1 MPAVLCKF
9 WQRGHCKN
17 GDRCNF
23 EHPGRGNQFHSQ
35 NRFGVFQSPGSNA
48 SNSPGTGAF
57 GGSPSTQDYPYH
69 LTKDGITDDLTKDLP
84 IWILSAYG
92 PGRDAPRQLFGGHPR
107 EQSFEE
113 ARLRYYELTASGN
126 PQQAIQEA
134 QALVNN
140 AEQQIQA
147 ALNDVDGGIKYI
159 INGENEH
166 PNRLDICKAKGE
178 NLGQSLAPSGS
189 QQHLSPVAQASS
201 FGLPS
206 SSLAPQTNKSTG
218 FSLPS
223 TLGWPTPAFASI
235 RPASKPLCRP
245 HLRPLIFPRRRI
257 HNPLPPSTTNG
268 IFTKP
273 TTTPDPYPSSTSNPR
288 PQTHRDAR
296 GLLRSW
302 NNKPITYIDNEPCYK
317 RPDGA
322 WEKVWFPD
330 GAPVYNK
337 MPELPLEM
345 YDEGTKE
352 NYRVWRE
359 EGRFPGGLMPE
370 LAPRREWCRW
380 DF

>member
-57 GGSPSTQDYPYH
+57 GGSPSTQDYPQGTLNQQVESESNVVPRYH

-126 PQQAIQEA
+126 QQQAIQEA

-178 NLGQSLAPSGS
+178 NLGQPLGPSGS
-189 QQHLSPVAQASS
+189 QQHLSPVAQSSS

-206 SSLAPQTNKSTG
+206 SSLAPQANKSTG

-223 TLGWPTPAFASI
+223 TLGWPTPAFAAQRFRTTVI
-235 RPASKPLCRP
+235 DVWAAIIIWPANNARP
-245 HLRPLIFPRRRI
+245 
-257 HNPLPPSTTNG
+257 TNG
-268 IFTKP
+268 YFRP
-273 TTTPDPYPSSTSNPR
+273 THSALFCVR
-288 PQTHRDAR
+288 PTLRIQNNAAQTFSFRHL
-296 GLLRSW
+296 GC
-302 NNKPITYIDNEPCYK
+302 KYGT
-317 RPDGA
+317 
-322 WEKVWFPD
+322 FPQ
-330 GAPVYNK
+330 
-337 MPELPLEM
+337 PL
-345 YDEGTKE
+345 
-352 NYRVWRE
+352 
-359 EGRFPGGLMPE
+359 
-370 LAPRREWCRW
+370 
-380 DF
+380 